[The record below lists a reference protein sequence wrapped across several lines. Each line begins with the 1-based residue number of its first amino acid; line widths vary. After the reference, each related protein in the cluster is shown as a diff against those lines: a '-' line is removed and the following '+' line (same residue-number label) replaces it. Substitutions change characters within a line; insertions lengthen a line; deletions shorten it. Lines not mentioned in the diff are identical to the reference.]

1 MVGALFRRY
10 QDKMECNSQMATF
23 NEQLVRIVEDYRAA
37 GQPWPA
43 TAEQMAEWAVAQE
56 RFQIT
61 RGMAISQCKEK
72 IARAM
77 RLEHV
82 IDKKGRSVRRYYA
95 ARLRENGQLSIKWD
109 DLNAERP
116 FMEVSAANRRNQIL
130 GECRQLKSD
139 VDSYNE
145 RRCPDQPIQTDFNF
159 NVDLE
164 ELEQLDDIA

>member
-1 MVGALFRRY
+1 M
-10 QDKMECNSQMATF
+10 STF
-23 NEQLVRIVEDYRAA
+23 NDQLVNIVEDYRRA

-43 TAEQMAEWAVAQE
+43 TAEQLAEWAVAQE

-61 RGMAISQCKEK
+61 RGMAVNQCKEK

-82 IDKKGRSVRRYYA
+82 RDRKGRSIRKYYA
-95 ARLRENGQLSIKWD
+95 ARVRENGQLLMKWD

-116 FMEVSAANRRNQIL
+116 FMEISTANRRNQIL
-130 GECRQLKSD
+130 GECRQLKND

-145 RRCPDQPIQTDFNF
+145 RCCPDQPIQVEFNF
-159 NVDLE
+159 TTDLE
-164 ELEQLDDIA
+164 ELGHLDEVA